1 MRRERGQ
8 ILIATALLVPV
19 LLGMAAIAVD
29 IGSYAD
35 DKRNLQNAADAIALA
50 AAHDMCS
57 PDPHDCT
64 NTTAATNTANA
75 YAAKNNISTS
85 QMSLQFLGGNTA
97 PKVRVTISHL
107 HTFAFIQILGVGSKN
122 VGAAA
127 ASVKV
132 SPGGV
137 PGAIPFGV
145 TQATLDA
152 AGTGNPV
159 TLKYDASGGSI
170 SGNFGAIDIDGNGNP
185 PYEAGLEHGSPST
198 MCSVLMPGCDQSTC
212 QSGGTFPS
220 ACAEDAAS
228 CDGPVC
234 SSEPGNKIAGT
245 RTGIQYRLDNT
256 SANCDTFDDVFTAAS
271 ASADEQIGDLL
282 VARQSAGGRLFS
294 PQLAPKTSTP
304 TPTITPTPTNTSIP
318 TSTPTKTA
326 IPTNTPLGSATPIP
340 TSTVAGTATPAGGG
354 SGTYLINPDCNPW
367 AGPGQCP
374 APADDNGQACSRRVI
389 VVPIIDGFTNGKKP
403 VEIEGFALMYL
414 DGFANGGCS
423 GNDCQVIGRFVKADI
438 SMGALACS
446 TGANISCVFDPDS
459 SIQFERLV
467 E

>member
-1 MRRERGQ
+1 MGTIFRVMRRERGQ

-19 LLGMAAIAVD
+19 LLGMAAVAVD

-50 AAHDMCS
+50 AAHDMCT
-57 PDPHDCT
+57 PDPHDCS

-107 HTFAFIQILGVGSKN
+107 HKFAFIQILGVGSKN

-132 SPGGV
+132 SPGGI

-145 TQATLDA
+145 TQATIDA

-170 SGNFGAIDIDGNGNP
+170 SGNFGAIDIDGTGSP
-185 PYEAGLEHGSPST
+185 PYESGLEHGSPST
-198 MCSVLMPGCDQSTC
+198 MCSVLMPDCDQSTC
-212 QSGGTFPS
+212 QSGGSFPS

-234 SSEPGNKIAGT
+234 STETGNKIAGT

-256 SANCDTFDDVFTAAS
+256 SANCDTFDEVFTAAS
-271 ASADEQIGDLL
+271 ASANEQTLAISPSPAERRAAGFLAAFAPKTKYADADRHPDDHTTPTKPDPDQHADEDGDPDEHA
-282 VARQSAGGRLFS
+282 ARLCDPDPHVDGRRDGNAGGRRQRHVPHQPRLQS
-294 PQLAPKTSTP
+294 L
-304 TPTITPTPTNTSIP
+304 
-318 TSTPTKTA
+318 
-326 IPTNTPLGSATPIP
+326 
-340 TSTVAGTATPAGGG
+340 GGG
-354 SGTYLINPDCNPW
+354 GAMPG
-367 AGPGQCP
+367 AG
-374 APADDNGQACSRRVI
+374 
-389 VVPIIDGFTNGKKP
+389 
-403 VEIEGFALMYL
+403 
-414 DGFANGGCS
+414 
-423 GNDCQVIGRFVKADI
+423 
-438 SMGALACS
+438 
-446 TGANISCVFDPDS
+446 
-459 SIQFERLV
+459 
-467 E
+467 